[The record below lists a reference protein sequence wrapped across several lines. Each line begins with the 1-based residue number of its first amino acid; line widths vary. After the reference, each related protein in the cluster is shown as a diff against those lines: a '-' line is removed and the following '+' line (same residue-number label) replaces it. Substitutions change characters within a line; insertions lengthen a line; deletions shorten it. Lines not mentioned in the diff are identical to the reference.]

1 MTSAKIQYVD
11 RWRRPCRDNAR
22 MSKPW
27 YQVARA
33 RAKTLGITY
42 EAMGEALGVA
52 KSTVG
57 HWLTGR
63 NEARM
68 DTIVRIA
75 KVLDCSVQSLLADDA
90 YYLSDPDERTLI
102 DQVRELPPAY
112 RSQAVAMLRAFA
124 ASVPPGDR
132 PPLDRAPKQSS

>member
-1 MTSAKIQYVD
+1 
-11 RWRRPCRDNAR
+11 

-42 EAMGEALGVA
+42 QAMADILDVS

-63 NEARM
+63 NQARL
-68 DTIVRIA
+68 DTIARIA
-75 KVLDCSVQSLLADDA
+75 QVLDCSVQSLLADDA
-90 YYLSDPDERTLI
+90 YYLSDPGERALI
-102 DQVRELPPAY
+102 DQVRELPPEY
-112 RSQAVAMLRAFA
+112 RIQAVAMLRAFA
-124 ASVPPGDR
+124 ASVPAASR
-132 PPLDRAPKQSS
+132 PAGSTSPPKH

>member
-11 RWRRPCRDNAR
+11 RGRRPCRDNAR

-42 EAMGEALGVA
+42 EAMAETLDVH

-63 NEARM
+63 NQARL
-68 DTIVRIA
+68 DTIARIA
-75 KVLDCSVQSLLADDA
+75 QVLDCSVQSLLADDA

-132 PPLDRAPKQSS
+132 PPMDRFPKPKP